1 MSEPGWKQL
10 ILQGIGIRIEVMAEL
25 YPRSYLLFA
34 TVFALTGYAGLLLFP
49 LLVLASMGGM
59 YQALIHT
66 AGIAWLQLLAWTLMA
81 GFCGLVSYRII
92 QFRPFLP
99 GGVVLD
105 RGQAPDLFQ
114 LVEDTA
120 GHYACPGIDRI
131 VMTGAYQ
138 LDIVSTPRKG
148 LPLSSTHSLVIGLP
162 LMKCLSPTRF
172 SCLLARRLGQFSKR
186 TNPLLNWLYEL
197 RGIWPRYQVPV
208 VEAAPGYLPL
218 HRIMS
223 IYARLYTIV
232 STAAARLDELQAD
245 SYAMELFGDEE
256 VLDAITAD
264 TVYRLFLRERYWPA
278 IRKLDAQDAATIT
291 KSHAGMVTVLHAGVQ
306 EHNIEQWIE
315 QAMSMEQKWDD
326 PWPLLARRL
335 ENIGHESA
343 RMDAGMTESAAESY
357 LATGSDLETALEQN
371 LRPAY
376 PQVPPWSVQIAGLQR
391 RLQSA
396 MHSLVPGSKKSP
408 HPG

>member
-1 MSEPGWKQL
+1 
-10 ILQGIGIRIEVMAEL
+10 
-25 YPRSYLLFA
+25 
-34 TVFALTGYAGLLLFP
+34 
-49 LLVLASMGGM
+49 
-59 YQALIHT
+59 
-66 AGIAWLQLLAWTLMA
+66 
-81 GFCGLVSYRII
+81 
-92 QFRPFLP
+92 
-99 GGVVLD
+99 
-105 RGQAPDLFQ
+105 
-114 LVEDTA
+114 
-120 GHYACPGIDRI
+120 
-131 VMTGAYQ
+131 
-138 LDIVSTPRKG
+138 
-148 LPLSSTHSLVIGLP
+148 
-162 LMKCLSPTRF
+162 
-172 SCLLARRLGQFSKR
+172 
-186 TNPLLNWLYEL
+186 
-197 RGIWPRYQVPV
+197 
-208 VEAAPGYLPL
+208 
-218 HRIMS
+218 MS

-306 EHNIEQWIE
+306 EHNIAQWIE

-376 PQVPPWSVQIAGLQR
+376 AQLPPWSVQIAGLQR